1 MDSNLANRSGVKQN
15 PVMEPGL
22 PLLRIFGWDGGIR
35 TPECQDQNLVPYH
48 LATSHHVKL
57 YLILGSN
64 PTRLTFGEPET
75 SRLKTS
81 FHRKIS
87 LQNAT
92 GISHPECQYQNLV
105 PVRRWPHPIEFV
117 ILCVLTCLFYSI
129 LSLITTNRVQ
139 YKRMRV
145 IQAPR
150 KTKTHKPTKRTTW
163 WIFATIILI
172 PVIVGVYVLRTNNLN
187 DVSASLVIAQSLQNN
202 VTKKQNYTEQEFVKL
217 LQSSRLP
224 NTKPI
229 VYTPQF
235 TSNEQA
241 NSRIKQIIESRGF
254 KLTNVPKADISN
266 NNPGKEVVLQ
276 PLARRALNDL
286 IDDAHKNN
294 TPLIAIKGEVSV
306 DESKSL
312 FAEAI
317 VNQGIQVQQIIDG
330 SADNQILKII
340 GEVDP
345 PGYSWLHTGYG
356 VVFSCGNGVQDFQ
369 TTTCYKWLSTDNYA
383 NAKRFGW
390 IPILVGTDQSMTKA
404 RLNQFYW
411 LGANNL

>member
-1 MDSNLANRSGVKQN
+1 
-15 PVMEPGL
+15 MEGFEP
-22 PLLRIFGWDGGIR
+22 PNAR
-35 TPECQDQNLVPYH
+35 TKTWC
-48 LATSHHVKL
+48 
-57 YLILGSN
+57 
-64 PTRLTFGEPET
+64 LT
-75 SRLKTS
+75 
-81 FHRKIS
+81 
-87 LQNAT
+87 A
-92 GISHPECQYQNLV
+92 
-105 PVRRWPHPIEFV
+105 WPHPIMLVF
-117 ILCVLTCLFYSI
+117 LFVLTCIFYSI

-150 KTKTHKPTKRTTW
+150 KTKTSKQTKRTIW

-172 PVIVGVYVLRTNNLN
+172 FVIVGVYVFKAIKYN
-187 DVSASLVIAQSLQNN
+187 DGSASLVNAQSSNDN
-202 VTKKQNYTEQEFVKL
+202 VAKKQNYTEQEFVKL

-254 KLTNVPKADISN
+254 KLTNVPKADLSN
-266 NNPGKEVVLQ
+266 NNSDKKVVLQ

-312 FAEAI
+312 FTGAI
-317 VNQGIQVQQIIDG
+317 SHQGIQAQQIING
-330 SADNQILKII
+330 SADNQILKIL
-340 GEVDP
+340 GEIDP

-356 VVFSCGNGVQDFQ
+356 VGFSCGNGVQDFQ

-404 RLNQFYW
+404 RLNIFYW
-411 LGANNL
+411 IGANNL